1 MGDKSGIHWT
11 DATLNPVTGCS
22 KVSPECDNC
31 YAEKMALRLK
41 AMGQDNYKEGFNV
54 CCHPHMLK
62 KLGEWTRPRWVF
74 ICSMGDPF
82 HSEVPF
88 SFIDDIHE
96 AMIKYNHHRYIV
108 LTKRAQRMNKYFQER
123 RMDKNGLFNLDHI
136 WYGVSV
142 GLRQTI
148 NRINVLRETNV
159 KHKFVSFEP
168 LIGDIFSPYVTPV
181 EDDFVNLR
189 GIEWVI
195 IGGESGPKARE
206 MKEEYAEKIVSYS
219 KLLGCK
225 VFFKQ
230 MGNVW
235 AKNNKSKSK
244 KGDIVD
250 EWPMWARIRE
260 MPDVG

>member
-82 HSEVPF
+82 HAQVPF

-96 AMIKYNHHRYIV
+96 AMIKYNHHKYIV
-108 LTKRAQRMNKYFQER
+108 LTKRANRMYKYFQER
-123 RMDKNGLFNLDHI
+123 NGFIDHV

-181 EDDFVNLR
+181 EDDFVSLR

-235 AKNNKSKSK
+235 AKNNGSKSK
-244 KGDIVD
+244 KGDIVE

-260 MPDVG
+260 MPVME

>member
-11 DATLNPVTGCS
+11 NATLNPVTGCS

-82 HSEVPF
+82 HAQVPF

-108 LTKRAQRMNKYFQER
+108 LTKRANRMNKYFQER
-123 RMDKNGLFNLDHI
+123 RMDKRGLMSFDHV

-148 NRINVLRETNV
+148 NRINVLRDTNV

-181 EDDFVNLR
+181 EDDFVSLR

-235 AKNNKSKSK
+235 AKNNGSKSK
-244 KGDIVD
+244 KGDIVE

-260 MPDVG
+260 MPVIE

>member
-1 MGDKSGIHWT
+1 MGDKSAIHWT

-22 KVSPECDNC
+22 KVSPECNNC
-31 YAEKMALRLK
+31 YAEKMAMRLK
-41 AMGQDNYKEGFNV
+41 AMGQKNYKDGFDV
-54 CCHPHMLK
+54 RCHPDMLK

-88 SFIDDIHE
+88 SFIDDIHD
-96 AMIKYNHHRYIV
+96 AMNKYNHHKYIV
-108 LTKRAQRMNKYFQER
+108 LTKRSQRMNRYFQER
-123 RMDKNGLFNLDHI
+123 NGFLDHV

-142 GLRQTI
+142 GLRQTV
-148 NRINVLRETNV
+148 NRINILRGTNV
-159 KHKFVSFEP
+159 EHKFVSFEP

-181 EDDFVNLR
+181 EDDFFNLR

-195 IGGESGPKARE
+195 IGGESGQKARE
-206 MKEEYAEKIVSYS
+206 MNENNAEKIVSYAR
-219 KLLGCK
+219 LLGCK

-230 MGNVW
+230 MGTVW
-235 AKNNKSKSK
+235 AKKNGSKSR

-260 MPDVG
+260 MPC

>member
-1 MGDKSGIHWT
+1 MGDKSAIHWT

-31 YAEKMALRLK
+31 YAEKMAMRLK
-41 AMGQDNYKEGFNV
+41 AMGQKNYKDGFDV
-54 CCHPHMLK
+54 RCHPDMLK

-88 SFIDDIHE
+88 SFIDDMHD
-96 AMIKYNHHRYIV
+96 AMNKYNHHKYII

-123 RMDKNGLFNLDHI
+123 KGFLDHV

-142 GLRQTI
+142 GLRQTV
-148 NRINVLRETNV
+148 NRINILRSTNV
-159 KHKFVSFEP
+159 EHKFVSFEP

-181 EDDFVNLR
+181 EDDFFNLR

-195 IGGESGPKARE
+195 IGGESGQKARE
-206 MKEEYAEKIVSYS
+206 MNENNAEKIVSYA
-219 KLLGCK
+219 KLLGCR

-230 MGNVW
+230 MGTVW
-235 AKNNKSKSK
+235 AKKNGSKSR

-260 MPDVG
+260 MPC

>member
-1 MGDKSGIHWT
+1 MGDKSAIHWT

-31 YAEKMALRLK
+31 YAEKMAMRLK
-41 AMGQDNYKEGFNV
+41 AMGQKNYEDGFDV
-54 CCHPHMLK
+54 RCHPDMLK

-88 SFIDDIHE
+88 SFIDDIHD
-96 AMIKYNHHRYIV
+96 AMNKYNHHKYIV
-108 LTKRAQRMNKYFQER
+108 LTKRAQRMNRYFQER
-123 RMDKNGLFNLDHI
+123 NGFLGHV

-142 GLRQTI
+142 GLRQTV
-148 NRINVLRETNV
+148 NRINILRGTNV
-159 KHKFVSFEP
+159 EHKFVSFEP

-181 EDDFVNLR
+181 EDDFFNLR

-195 IGGESGPKARE
+195 IGGESGQKARE
-206 MKEEYAEKIVSYS
+206 MNENNAEKIVSYAR
-219 KLLGCK
+219 LLGCK

-230 MGNVW
+230 MGTVW
-235 AKNNKSKSK
+235 AKKNGSKSR

-260 MPDVG
+260 MPC